1 MKIMIADDDFVCRML
16 LQKLLS
22 PLGECVTVIN
32 GLEAINA
39 FRVALSEKAP
49 FDLLCLDIMMPE
61 MDGQDAL
68 KAIRRIEHEYGV
80 PYDKETKILMTTA
93 LGDPRNVIEAYNKGG
108 ATTYIVKPITKQGLM
123 DKLKEMQLL

>member
-68 KAIRRIEHEYGV
+68 KAIRRIEH
-80 PYDKETKILMTTA
+80 
-93 LGDPRNVIEAYNKGG
+93 
-108 ATTYIVKPITKQGLM
+108 
-123 DKLKEMQLL
+123 